1 MKTSILLLAFIFVSG
16 TATLDAQTGTTKKAT
31 PVKKAAPT
39 EEELQKTFEE
49 RFTEILNLVTT
60 AGKDSVAGMATGLFG
75 PKPEFGVYPTA
86 KGKSL
91 PYTSKEEY
99 TFYSRWEYRAEFG
112 KFQPGQ
118 EDKQLAME
126 EKITRLVQD
135 NIAKTDWKQ
144 VTTTGKNDEKT
155 KELLHY
161 NKLAGGHHIRLKV
174 SKRSSGN
181 LIILTW
187 D

>member
-1 MKTSILLLAFIFVSG
+1 MLLLAFLVLSG
-16 TATLDAQTGTTKKAT
+16 GTLLNAQTGAGAKKT
-31 PVKKAAPT
+31 SVKTAAPT
-39 EEELQKTFEE
+39 DEELQKTFDE

-60 AGKDSVAGMATGLFG
+60 ASRDSAAGVATGLFI
-75 PKPEFGVYPTA
+75 PKPEFGIYPVA
-86 KGKSL
+86 KGKKL

-112 KFQPGQ
+112 KFQPAQ

-126 EKITRLVQD
+126 EKITKLVQD
-135 NIAKTDWKQ
+135 NIIKTDWKQ
-144 VTTTGKNDEKT
+144 VTTTKKDDDKT

-161 NKLAGGHHIRLKV
+161 NKLNGGHHIRLKV
-174 SKRSSGN
+174 SKRSTGN
-181 LIILTW
+181 VIILTW